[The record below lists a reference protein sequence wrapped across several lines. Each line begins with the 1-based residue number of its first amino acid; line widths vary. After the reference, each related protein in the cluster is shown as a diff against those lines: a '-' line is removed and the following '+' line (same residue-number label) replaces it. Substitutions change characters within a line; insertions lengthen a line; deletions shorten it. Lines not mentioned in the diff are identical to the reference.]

1 MNRIKNSSAQ
11 IAVAVACIVLTALLN
26 GCQNQYDLRDDL
38 RALVRLIEGKPK
50 PSPKPELKVVKAP
63 EAAVD
68 PMLAK
73 VATAKGTGAL
83 EVIYDDGKRARIV
96 TDAPYVSATGRTCR
110 TYTLAYM
117 DGERI
122 QQRRLACQVD
132 ADGWE
137 AVPYLLQPTN
147 PEN

>member
-1 MNRIKNSSAQ
+1 MKNSSAKLGV
-11 IAVAVACIVLTALLN
+11 VAACIVVTALLN
-26 GCQNQYDLRDDL
+26 GCQNQYALRDDL

-50 PSPKPELKVVKAP
+50 PPPKPELKVVKAP

-83 EVIYDDGKRARIV
+83 EVIYDDGKRASIV

-117 DGERI
+117 DGKRI
-122 QQRRLACQVD
+122 QQRRLACQI
-132 ADGWE
+132 DGDRWK
-137 AVPYLLQPTN
+137 AVPYLLQATSP
-147 PEN
+147 

>member
-1 MNRIKNSSAQ
+1 MQNNLVRFG
-11 IAVAVACIVLTALLN
+11 VVTACIVVTALLG
-26 GCQNQYDLRDDL
+26 GCQDKYALRDDL

-50 PSPKPELKVVKAP
+50 PPPEPKLKVVEAP
-63 EAAVD
+63 KAAVD

-83 EVIYDDGKRARIV
+83 EVVYDDGKRARIV
-96 TDAPYVSATGRTCR
+96 TDTPYVSATGRMCR

-117 DGERI
+117 DGVRI

-132 ADGWE
+132 EDAWQT
-137 AVPYLLQPTN
+137 VPYLLQTTHTPN
-147 PEN
+147 